1 MKSDFYDSSPD
12 TVDSVDEIKKK
23 MYGLRNRGIPL
34 LSAIVLFLP
43 LMIILP
49 QEIAETIFLPGL
61 VLSVVIFMVGAI
73 LLTQS
78 SIWKT
83 YLYSINI
90 LIRLSPPDP
99 VITEV
104 YAVTKQEESYI
115 FVLRSAPEAMYY
127 MIFDQSGIEYVEDID
142 VPKTF
147 WKWNSALH
155 IEGIKAHNRN
165 GSFSIP
171 TPEGAV
177 IRGAGILLAVPITG
191 RAYMLHV
198 PDFSREQL
206 LTIADFA
213 STLISHDK
221 EE

>member
-1 MKSDFYDSSPD
+1 MDYYDTSPD
-12 TVDSVDEIKKK
+12 TVESVDELKKK
-23 MYGLRNRGIPL
+23 MYRLRNRGIPL

-49 QEIAETIFLPGL
+49 REMAEAIFLPGL
-61 VLSVVIFMVGAI
+61 VLSVVIFIVGAFV
-73 LLTQS
+73 LTQS

-90 LIRLSPPDP
+90 LLRLSPPDP

-104 YAVTKQEESYI
+104 YAVLKQKESYI

-127 MIFDQSGIEYVEDID
+127 MVFNQSGLSYVEDID

-155 IEGIKAHNRN
+155 IEGIKAHNRK
-165 GSFSIP
+165 GPFSIP
-171 TPEGAV
+171 TPEGKI
-177 IRGAGILLAVPITG
+177 IRGEGILLAVPTTG

-198 PDFSREQL
+198 PDFSRDQL

-213 STLISHDK
+213 SVLISGETEK
-221 EE
+221 